1 MPTAMDLYIHRTESI
16 CPPHG
21 IYNPLQGQEY
31 YDGKAGFA
39 DGKGLK
45 ATFNQPYE
53 IIITEDCKTMYV
65 AGAVNYLIRR
75 ITVK

>member
-1 MPTAMDLYIHRTESI
+1 MTSPIVSPL
-16 CPPHG
+16 PPLSAG
-21 IYNPLQGQEY
+21 S
-31 YDGKAGFA
+31 GKAGFS